1 MAYASAGAGS
11 NLHDDLSSACTVS
24 SGQCVAPYPYDV
36 DVSSIATRTTNNN
49 PVIRSFGGVR
59 QFLCRTLKQV
69 HFSGVHHESRPFPL
83 ERPKRPD
90 KNLQALCRATQLTK
104 EELKKFYRAFKQE
117 CPLGTAEPKH
127 FRFILTKYYPLGD
140 CSSYATCLFNAF
152 DPQRKGYLT
161 FEEMVLA
168 ISALS
173 RGSLADK
180 LRWVFTL
187 YDSDGDG
194 VIHRSEIRD
203 VILAAYRMGGR
214 NQGNPSIKKLAQH
227 PSLSQQPTSSVQVDQ
242 LINQQTDKVFQVVK
256 PLHIKSHLT
265 CSETDELTFRF
276 LIKERKKKE
285 DDNRELL
292 HSCSE
297 PCRDRSALSQRSLPT
312 VSLKTWTFNDHQTFG
327 ENKKKEEIIERSEK
341 MAKYLRRSFRR
352 KKEVRFM
359 GSAEHE
365 DGDSPTPRYRPDGID
380 ALCKAT
386 GFSRKELQLMYRSF
400 KQECPTGTVNEAT
413 FRRIYTH
420 FFPYGDVSPYAHCV
434 FRAFDIRH
442 NGVINFEVSA
452 SKSLLSIP

>member
-1 MAYASAGAGS
+1 MAYATAGAGS

-49 PVIRSFGGVR
+49 PVVRSFGGVR

-127 FRFILTKYYPLGD
+127 FRYILTKYYPLGD
-140 CSSYATCLFNAF
+140 CTSYATCLFNAF

-214 NQGNPSIKKLAQH
+214 NQGNPSMRKLPQQQQQ
-227 PSLSQQPTSSVQVDQ
+227 PSSLSQQPTSSVQVDQ
-242 LINQQTDKVFQVVK
+242 LINQQTDKVFQKLDLNHDGVV
-256 PLHIKSHLT
+256 T
-265 CSETDELTFRF
+265 METF
-276 LIKERKKKE
+276 LQVCLQDQSIIT
-285 DDNRELL
+285 
-292 HSCSE
+292 S
-297 PCRDRSALSQRSLPT
+297 
-312 VSLKTWTFNDHQTFG
+312 
-327 ENKKKEEIIERSEK
+327 IERLTSD
-341 MAKYLRRSFRR
+341 L
-352 KKEVRFM
+352 
-359 GSAEHE
+359 G
-365 DGDSPTPRYRPDGID
+365 
-380 ALCKAT
+380 
-386 GFSRKELQLMYRSF
+386 
-400 KQECPTGTVNEAT
+400 
-413 FRRIYTH
+413 
-420 FFPYGDVSPYAHCV
+420 
-434 FRAFDIRH
+434 
-442 NGVINFEVSA
+442 
-452 SKSLLSIP
+452 

>member
-1 MAYASAGAGS
+1 MTPLKSPTYSHSYNFLFFFKGINPKHKHICKCFAPFFLFLMHTRRDCNETCRIPSLISKQNKQNVCDGSIGVLERDEILDGLESAGAGS

-242 LINQQTDKVFQVVK
+242 LINQQTDKVFQKLDLNRDGVV
-256 PLHIKSHLT
+256 T
-265 CSETDELTFRF
+265 METF
-276 LIKERKKKE
+276 LQVCLQDQSIIT
-285 DDNRELL
+285 
-292 HSCSE
+292 S
-297 PCRDRSALSQRSLPT
+297 
-312 VSLKTWTFNDHQTFG
+312 
-327 ENKKKEEIIERSEK
+327 IERLTSD
-341 MAKYLRRSFRR
+341 L
-352 KKEVRFM
+352 
-359 GSAEHE
+359 G
-365 DGDSPTPRYRPDGID
+365 
-380 ALCKAT
+380 
-386 GFSRKELQLMYRSF
+386 
-400 KQECPTGTVNEAT
+400 
-413 FRRIYTH
+413 
-420 FFPYGDVSPYAHCV
+420 
-434 FRAFDIRH
+434 
-442 NGVINFEVSA
+442 
-452 SKSLLSIP
+452 